1 MKYKLI
7 NENIKSKNLLDIVY
21 ENRGVTRNQVN
32 ELLKADNRYYRNP
45 FEIFN
50 MDKAVEMFNESY
62 FKNLII
68 GLIIDTD
75 VDGYTS
81 STLLYQWLVNKVK
94 HPKENIR
101 VIHHTRAKAHGLSD
115 DIFENVLYSNVNLW
129 LIADSSTNDKEQLKQ
144 MSSLGQRIIIL
155 DHHDCEEYEEIEDV
169 VIVNN
174 QLGDLSNKCLSGVG
188 VAYKFIEAL
197 GYDASEY
204 MDLVAIGQVADNMNM
219 IDLQNRGYTN
229 EGLKNVNNE
238 LIKEFFKDY
247 KNPIIEN
254 ISWGCAN
261 YMNSVIRYGTMEE
274 KEILWKAMN
283 GEEGTISYK
292 NKKGDIVEQ
301 SLQEGLVRISNNVK
315 ARQNNAIKKSVK
327 AIEKHIYK
335 YELEKDKCIII
346 ENDNL
351 VEPGLGGITA
361 QKLSTS
367 FKRPVIIV
375 SPFQGDMSGSLR
387 SQVDLRDVISESGLV
402 TFATG
407 HQRACGIGLP
417 KENVS
422 KLKEYLNEY
431 LKDFDVDE
439 TIEEVDYIF
448 NGKDVKMENVKE
460 VADLNE
466 LWCKDIQKPTFIVKN
481 VELESHKIT
490 YKREGICYVASFTW
504 NGIMFKKKFCSREVY
519 ENMMRKDLL
528 KFGRS
533 HLISLSLL
541 CEFSKEENGF
551 YYISIKDFNSVKS
564 SKINF

>member
-7 NENIKSKNLLDIVY
+7 NEDIKGKSLLDIIY
-21 ENRGVTRNQVN
+21 ENRNITKEQVN
-32 ELLKADNRYYRNP
+32 ELLKADSRYYRDP

-50 MDKAVEMFNESY
+50 MDRAVEMFKEIYN
-62 FKNLII
+62 KDLII
-68 GLIIDTD
+68 GLIPD
-75 VDGYTS
+75 VDCDGITS
-81 STLLYQWLVNKVK
+81 STLLNQWLINKVN

-115 DIFENVLYSNVNLW
+115 DIFKNVLESDVDLW
-129 LIADSSTNDKEQLKQ
+129 LIADSSTNDKEQQKQ
-144 MSSLGQRIIIL
+144 ISDKGMKIIIL

-204 MDLVAIGQVADNMNM
+204 MDLVAIGQVADNMEM
-219 IDLQNRGYTN
+219 VDLQNRGYAN
-229 EGLKNVNNE
+229 EGLSNVNNE
-238 LIKEFFKDY
+238 LIKEFFKGI
-247 KNPIIEN
+247 KSPIIEN
-254 ISWGCAN
+254 ISWNCAN

-274 KEILWKAMN
+274 KEILWKAIN
-283 GEEGTISYK
+283 GEEGTVTYK
-292 NKKGDIVEQ
+292 NKKGEIIEQ

-315 ARQNNAIKKSVK
+315 SRQNNSIKKSVK
-327 AIEKHIYK
+327 TIEKHIYK

-361 QKLSTS
+361 QRLSSS
-367 FKRPVIIV
+367 FKRPVIIL
-375 SPFQGDMSGSLR
+375 SPFQGEMSGSFR
-387 SQVDLRDVISESGLV
+387 SQVDLKDVIIESGLV
-402 TFATG
+402 SFCQG
-407 HQRACGIGLP
+407 HSCAAGLSLP
-417 KENVS
+417 KENIP
-422 KLKEYLNEY
+422 KLREYLNNY
-431 LKDFDVDE
+431 LKDFNVDE

-460 VADLNE
+460 IADLNK
-466 LWCKDIQKPTFIVKN
+466 LWCKSLEKPTFIVKN
-481 VELESHKIT
+481 IEIESHKIT

-504 NGIMFKKKFCSREVY
+504 NGITFKKKFCSREVH
-519 ENMMRKDLL
+519 ENMIRKDLL

-533 HLISLSLL
+533 QSLSLTLL

-564 SKINF
+564 SKIVF

>member
-7 NENIKSKNLLDIVY
+7 NGDIKGKSLLDIVY
-21 ENRGVTRNQVN
+21 ENRGVTKEQVN
-32 ELLKADNRYYRNP
+32 ELLNADSRYYRDP

-50 MDKAVEMFNESY
+50 MDRAVEMFKKVYN
-62 FKNLII
+62 KALTI

-75 VDGYTS
+75 VDGITS
-81 STLLYQWLVNKVK
+81 STLLNQWLINKVN

-101 VIHHTRAKAHGLSD
+101 VIHHTRAKTHGLSD
-115 DIFENVLYSNVNLW
+115 DIFKDVLESDVNLW
-129 LIADSSTNDKEQLKQ
+129 LIADSSTNDKEQQKQ
-144 MSSLGQRIIIL
+144 ISDKGMKIIIL

-197 GYDASEY
+197 GYNASEY
-204 MDLVAIGQVADNMNM
+204 MDLVAIGQVADNMEM
-219 IDLQNRGYTN
+219 VDLQNRGYTN

-238 LIKEFFKDY
+238 LIKEFFKGI
-247 KNPIIEN
+247 KSPIIEN

-283 GEEGTISYK
+283 GEDGVVTYK
-292 NKKGDIVEQ
+292 NKKGEMVEQ

-315 ARQNNAIKKSVK
+315 SRQNSAIKKSVK

-361 QKLSTS
+361 QRLSSS
-367 FKRPVIIV
+367 FKRPVIIL
-375 SPFQGDMSGSLR
+375 SPFQGEMSGSLR

-407 HQRACGIGLP
+407 HQRACGTGLP
-417 KENVS
+417 KENIP
-422 KLKEYLNEY
+422 KLRKYLNEY
-431 LKDFDVDE
+431 LKDFNVDE

-466 LWCKDIQKPTFIVKN
+466 LWCRDIQKPTFIVKN
-481 VELESHKIT
+481 IEIESHKIT

-504 NGIMFKKKFCSREVY
+504 NSITFKKKFCSREVH
-519 ENMMRKDLL
+519 ENMIRKDLL

-533 HLISLSLL
+533 QSLSLTLL

-564 SKINF
+564 SKIVF